1 VRKALRS
8 PPLSSSINPVQK
20 MVNPTLVNTVVTS
33 IHRVCGERHRR
44 GLLQGVLKPYQLE
57 ALSWMLM
64 REFDTGIKGG
74 FLCDEMGLGKTVEI
88 ISTLLG
94 NPCAKTLIVVPKSII
109 SQWEEEIEHFA
120 PNLKVL
126 VYDRSKSSLLRSR
139 EYDVILAPYSL
150 MIEKGKDKDNRTC
163 FHELAWDRLILDEGH
178 EIRNP
183 KSKTFRSLSSIHA
196 RIRWVV
202 TGTPIFNSLKDFVT
216 LSMFLGFPK
225 VVVQGQYEAVQ
236 KKFVLRRTKQDF
248 PDVIKIPRCEFEN
261 VAIQMYPEEEALY
274 RDVFETGQETVRNL
288 YKLHGAK
295 INMHTMHI
303 LECLLRCRQ
312 AMIHPQIY
320 LDGIARK
327 TGTDAPTW
335 EHGSKKFETLL
346 GYVNEHPTEKSLIF
360 CQFTSEMNILHRMFK
375 DDGIDVF
382 RLDGSVSTED
392 RKIQR
397 QRFTKYSDGGC
408 VFLIQIKAGGVGLNL
423 QTATRVYITSPS
435 WNPAT
440 ELQAIA
446 RAHRTG
452 QQKTVFVKKFVT
464 KGGGEEWGSV
474 EESIACLQD
483 AKSRICAE
491 LLNDERLLSQLPPKP
506 KTLGIQEL
514 RRIFASK

>member
-1 VRKALRS
+1 MSNSAL
-8 PPLSSSINPVQK
+8 VD
-20 MVNPTLVNTVVTS
+20 TVVS
-33 IHRVCGERHRR
+33 AIRRVCGEKHVRR
-44 GLLQGVLKPYQLE
+44 GTLQGQLKSYQLE

-94 NPCAKTLIVVPKSII
+94 NPRAKTLIVVPKSII

-126 VYDRSKSSLLRSR
+126 LYDRSKTIG
-139 EYDVILAPYSL
+139 ENHDIVLAPYSL
-150 MIEKGKDKDNRTC
+150 MIEKGKDKGHRTC
-163 FHELAWDRLILDEGH
+163 FHDTVWDRIVLDEGH

-183 KSKTFRSLSSIHA
+183 KSKTFRSLASIPA

-248 PDVIKIPRCEFEN
+248 PDVIRIPRCEFEN
-261 VAIQMYPEEEALY
+261 VEIEMHPEEKALY
-274 RDVFETGQETVRNL
+274 RDVFETGQNTVKDL
-288 YKLHGAK
+288 YKLHGAQ
-295 INMHTMHI
+295 INMYTMHI

-320 LDGIARK
+320 LNGIARK
-327 TGTDAPTW
+327 TETEAPIW

-346 GYVNEHPTEKSLIF
+346 EMVKEHPTEKSLIF
-360 CQFTSEMNILHRMFK
+360 CQFTSEMNLLNEMF
-375 DDGIDVF
+375 DDEGIKVF
-382 RLDGSVSTED
+382 RLDGSVSSED

-397 QRFTKYSDGGC
+397 TNFTKMSGGC

-423 QTATRVYITSPS
+423 QSATRVYITSPS

-452 QQKTVFVKKFVT
+452 QQKTVYVKKFVT

-474 EESIACLQD
+474 EESIVCLQD
-483 AKSRICAE
+483 EKSRVCAE
-491 LLNDERLLSQLPPKP
+491 LLNDERILSQLPPKP

-514 RRIFASK
+514 RKIFANK

>member
-1 VRKALRS
+1 MS
-8 PPLSSSINPVQK
+8 PPTKKTV
-20 MVNPTLVNTVVTS
+20 LVDTVVS
-33 IHRVCGERHRR
+33 AVRRVCGATPHSR
-44 GLLQGVLKPYQLE
+44 GTLEGVLKPYQLE

-64 REFDTGIKGG
+64 RELDTGIKGG

-88 ISTLLG
+88 IATLLG
-94 NPCAKTLIVVPKSII
+94 NPREKTLIVVPKSII

-126 VYDRSKSSLLRSR
+126 VYDRSKSLAG
-139 EYDVILAPYSL
+139 DHQIVLAPYSL
-150 MIEKGKDKDNRTC
+150 MIEKGKDKDTRTC
-163 FHELAWDRLILDEGH
+163 FHEMIWDRIVLDEGH

-183 KSKTFRSLSSIHA
+183 KSKTFRSLATIPS

-202 TGTPIFNSLKDFVT
+202 TGTPIFNSLRDFVT
-216 LSMFLGFPK
+216 LCVFLGFPK
-225 VVVQGQYEAVQ
+225 SVVQGQYEAVQ

-248 PDVIKIPRCEFEN
+248 PGVICIPRCEFEN
-261 VAIQMYPEEEALY
+261 VEIEMYPEEESLY
-274 RDVFETGQETVRNL
+274 RDVFGTGQETVKNL
-288 YKLHGAK
+288 YKMHGK
-295 INMHTMHI
+295 DINMYTMHI

-320 LDGIARK
+320 LDGVARK
-327 TGTDAPTW
+327 TETEAPEW

-346 GYVNEHPTEKSLIF
+346 GFVKEHPTEKSLVF
-360 CQFTSEMNILHRMFK
+360 CQFTSEMNLLHEMFE
-375 DDGIDVF
+375 DEGMTVF

-392 RKIQR
+392 RKLAR
-397 QRFTKYSDGGC
+397 KNFTKHKGEHC

-423 QTATRVYITSPS
+423 QTASRVYITSPS

-452 QQKTVFVKKFVT
+452 QQKTVYVKKFVT
-464 KGGGEEWGSV
+464 KGGGEAWGSV

-483 AKSRICAE
+483 AKSQVCAE

-514 RRIFASK
+514 RKIFA

>member
-1 VRKALRS
+1 
-8 PPLSSSINPVQK
+8 
-20 MVNPTLVNTVVTS
+20 MVDTKLVDTVVS
-33 IHRVCGERHRR
+33 CIRRVCGEKHVFR
-44 GLLQGVLKPYQLE
+44 GTLQGVLKPYQLE

-64 REFDTGIKGG
+64 RELDTGIKGG

-94 NPCAKTLIVVPKSII
+94 NPCGKTLIVVPKSII

-126 VYDRSKSSLLRSR
+126 IYDRSKTIGE
-139 EYDVILAPYSL
+139 EYDIILAPYSL
-150 MIEKGKDKDNRTC
+150 MIEKGKDKGHRTC
-163 FHELAWDRLILDEGH
+163 FHDRVWDRVVLDEGH

-183 KSKTFRSLSSIHA
+183 KSKTFRSLSSIPA

-261 VAIQMYPEEEALY
+261 VEIDMYPEEEALY
-274 RDVFETGQETVRNL
+274 RDVYETGQQTVKDL
-288 YKLHGAK
+288 YKLHGAQ

-320 LDGIARK
+320 LNGIARK
-327 TGTDAPTW
+327 TETEALEW

-346 GYVNEHPTEKSLIF
+346 RCVQEHPTEKSLVF
-360 CQFTSEMNILHRMFK
+360 CQFTSEMNILHEMF
-375 DDGIDVF
+375 DDEGITVF
-382 RLDGSVSTED
+382 RLDGSVSSED

-397 QRFTKYSDGGC
+397 QNFTKTSGGC

-452 QQKTVFVKKFVT
+452 QQKTVYVKKFVT

-483 AKSRICAE
+483 EKSRVCAE
-491 LLNDERLLSQLPPKP
+491 LLNDDRILSQLPPKP

-514 RRIFASK
+514 RKIFATK

>member
-1 VRKALRS
+1 MA
-8 PPLSSSINPVQK
+8 NPV
-20 MVNPTLVNTVVTS
+20 LVDTVVS
-33 IHRVCGERHRR
+33 AIRKVCGEKNVNR
-44 GLLQGVLKPYQLE
+44 GTLHGMLKPYQLE

-64 REFDTGIKGG
+64 REFDKGVVKGG

-94 NPCAKTLIVVPKSII
+94 NPCDKTLIVVPKSII

-120 PNLKVL
+120 PDLKVMI
-126 VYDRSKSSLLRSR
+126 YDRSKSLVGGD
-139 EYDVILAPYSL
+139 YDVVLAPYSL
-150 MIEKGKDKDNRTC
+150 MIEKGRDKDAHTC
-163 FHELAWDRLILDEGH
+163 FHAINWDRIVLDEGH

-183 KSKTFRSLSSIHA
+183 KSKTFRSIASLVS

-202 TGTPIFNSLKDFVT
+202 TGTPIFNSMKDFVT
-216 LSMFLGFPK
+216 LCQFLGFPK
-225 VVVQGQYEAVQ
+225 AVVQGQYEAIH

-248 PDVIKIPRCEFEN
+248 PDLIRLPPCEFEN
-261 VAIQMYPEEEALY
+261 VEIEMHPEEEALY
-274 RDVFETGQETVRNL
+274 REVYENGQETVKQL
-288 YKLHGAK
+288 FSLHGK
-295 INMHTMHI
+295 DINMFTMHI

-320 LDGIARK
+320 LDGVARK
-327 TGTDAPTW
+327 SETEAQLW

-346 GYVNEHPTEKSLIF
+346 EFVKSHPDEKSLVF
-360 CQFTSEMNILHRMFK
+360 CQFTSEMNLLQEMFE
-375 DDGIDVF
+375 DEGIPTF
-382 RLDGSVSTED
+382 RLDGSVSSED
-392 RKIQR
+392 RKVQR
-397 QRFTKYSDGGC
+397 QQFTKYRGGC

-423 QTATRVYITSPS
+423 QAATRVYITTPC

-452 QQKTVFVKKFVT
+452 QSKTVVIKKFIT
-464 KGGGEEWGSV
+464 KGGGENWGSV

-483 AKSRICAE
+483 EKSRVCAE
-491 LLNDERLLSQLPPKP
+491 LLNDERILSQLPPKP

-514 RRIFASK
+514 RKIFATKK

>member
-1 VRKALRS
+1 MANSL
-8 PPLSSSINPVQK
+8 
-20 MVNPTLVNTVVTS
+20 LVNTVVAS
-33 IHRVCGERHRR
+33 IRRVCGDKYVHN
-44 GLLQGVLKPYQLE
+44 GTLKGVLKSYQLE

-64 REFDTGIKGG
+64 REFDSGIKGG

-88 ISTLLG
+88 IATLLG
-94 NPCAKTLIVVPKSII
+94 NPRAKTLIVVPKSII

-126 VYDRSKSSLLRSR
+126 IYDRSKSLTG
-139 EYDVILAPYSL
+139 DHQIILAPYSL
-150 MIEKGKDKDNRTC
+150 MIEKGKDKGTRTC
-163 FHELAWDRLILDEGH
+163 FHDIVWDRIVLDEGH
-178 EIRNP
+178 EIRNS
-183 KSKTFRSLSSIHA
+183 KSKTFRSLSSIPA

-202 TGTPIFNSLKDFVT
+202 TGTPIFNSLKDFVS
-216 LSMFLGFPK
+216 LCMFLGFPK

-248 PDVIKIPRCEFEN
+248 PDVINIPRCEFEN
-261 VAIQMYPEEEALY
+261 VEIEMYPEEEALY
-274 RDVFETGQETVRNL
+274 RDVFETGQTAVKDL
-288 YKLHGAK
+288 YKLHGAN

-312 AMIHPQIY
+312 TMIHPQIY
-320 LDGIARK
+320 LNGIARK
-327 TGTDAPTW
+327 TETEAPTW
-335 EHGSKKFETLL
+335 EHGSKKCETLL
-346 GYVNEHPTEKSLIF
+346 KCVNEHPTEKSLVF
-360 CQFTSEMNILHRMFK
+360 CQFTSEMNIIHEMFE
-375 DDGIDVF
+375 DEGIKVY
-382 RLDGSVSTED
+382 RLDGSVSAEA

-397 QRFTKYSDGGC
+397 QEFMKKSGGC

-423 QTATRVYITSPS
+423 QAATRVYITSPS

-452 QQKTVFVKKFVT
+452 QRNTVFVKKFVT

-474 EESIACLQD
+474 EESITCLQD
-483 AKSRICAE
+483 EKSRVCAE
-491 LLNDERLLSQLPPKP
+491 LLNDDRILSQLPPKP

-514 RRIFASK
+514 RKIFATN